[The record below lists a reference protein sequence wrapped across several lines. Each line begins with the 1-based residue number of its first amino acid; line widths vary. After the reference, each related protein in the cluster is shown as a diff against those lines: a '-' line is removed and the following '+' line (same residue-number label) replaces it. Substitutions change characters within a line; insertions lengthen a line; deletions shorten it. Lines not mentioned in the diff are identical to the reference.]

1 MHRVKSFDV
10 MSVAKISGLCYGV
23 MGLIF
28 IPFFLLIS
36 AVGSVASRQAG
47 GPGAAFGAMFG
58 FGVAVMMPVIYA
70 IMGFIMGALG
80 AFIYN
85 LISKWIGGIEVELE
99 PMRTAAVS
107 LVQQPIS

>member
-10 MSVAKISGLCYGV
+10 MSVAKMSGLCYGI

-28 IPFFLLIS
+28 VPFFLLIG
-36 AVGSVASRQAG
+36 AIGSMAARQAG
-47 GPGAAFGAMFG
+47 GPGQAFGAF
-58 FGVAVMMPVIYA
+58 FGVGMAVVMPVVYA

-85 LISKWIGGIEVELE
+85 LISKWIGGIAVELE
-99 PMRTAAVS
+99 PVRTAAVS